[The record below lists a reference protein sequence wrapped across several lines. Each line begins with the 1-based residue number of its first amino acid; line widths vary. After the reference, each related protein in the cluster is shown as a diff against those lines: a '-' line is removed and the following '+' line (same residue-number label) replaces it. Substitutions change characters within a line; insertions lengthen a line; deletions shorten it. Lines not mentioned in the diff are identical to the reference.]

1 MAYGGF
7 ATYYPMMRLP
17 KDRKE
22 VGAYV
27 YPCTTIGTIGLV
39 LGLIVCSHVVES
51 KTIKKKNTPCNSLNT
66 TMVWL
71 QQGKTGNDQS
81 VDSYAVIFT
90 KGENPIITSKR
101 STSGRMRRTLSQRH
115 LLGVRNDCLYDG
127 HNMRIRHTVRWI
139 PRAAHPRN
147 AQVTP
152 NP

>member
-7 ATYYPMMRLP
+7 ATYYPMIRLP

-51 KTIKKKNTPCNSLNT
+51 KTIKKKYTPCNSLNP

-71 QQGKTGNDQS
+71 QQGKTVNDQS

-101 STSGRMRRTLSQRH
+101 STSGRKRCDGLGLNATYLELETIACTRWSQYADSSYSS
-115 LLGVRNDCLYDG
+115 LDSAGCTSAECTSY
-127 HNMRIRHTVRWI
+127 
-139 PRAAHPRN
+139 P
-147 AQVTP
+147 
-152 NP
+152 